1 MRIVVALGGNA
12 LLRKGQKGTYYEQF
26 ENAKRTAKFLASIIE
41 KGYELIITH
50 GNGPQAGNLAIQN
63 DLAKDKVPPMP
74 LDVINAETQAQ
85 IGYTLQQSLINELN
99 KRGIKRTVV
108 ALVTQVVVEKDD
120 PAFNNPTKYIGPY
133 YYDENEV
140 NRLTWEKG
148 WIIKKDPRG
157 GWRRVVPSPEPI
169 DIVEKEVIIKLL
181 EQGIVCITV
190 GGGGIPVIKENGKY
204 KGVEAVIDKDLASS
218 LVARIVRA
226 DVLLILTDVEYVYLN
241 YKKPN
246 EKPLKKVT
254 LKEIEKYYDE
264 GHFLPGSM
272 GPKIL
277 GAIKFLRAGGKI
289 AMIGHLEKANQ
300 VLEGKTGTWITKE

>member
-85 IGYTLQQSLINELN
+85 IGYMLQQSLINELN

-108 ALVTQVVVEKDD
+108 ALVTQVVVNKDD

-133 YYDENEV
+133 YFDENEV
-140 NRLTWEKG
+140 NRLTREKG

-241 YKKPN
+241 YKKSN
-246 EKPLKKVT
+246 EKPLKKVA

>member
-85 IGYTLQQSLINELN
+85 IGYMLQQSLINELN

-108 ALVTQVVVEKDD
+108 ALVTQVVVNKDD

-140 NRLTWEKG
+140 NRLTREKG